1 LNNLKLFKIFQYI
14 YIMIFNDIDDFDQ
27 QVFLK
32 VQIKNS
38 NETEKM
44 LNDLEITDFYIVNNN
59 LFYSI

>member
-1 LNNLKLFKIFQYI
+1 
-14 YIMIFNDIDDFDQ
+14 MIFNDIDDFDQ
-27 QVFLK
+27 QIFLK

-38 NETEKM
+38 IETEKM